1 MPTKMLCILDG
12 LGLAPAAPSNAVSQA
27 KMPTFR
33 KILSSYPWITL
44 NADGE
49 FVGQEAGLVGNSEVG
64 HTNIGGLKLVK
75 QLSLQVTESA
85 ETNFTKLADDQLFAP
100 DKFLQARFKAGYSK
114 VVHLFGLFSTASVHS
129 DLRHWLGAVR
139 ATLQAGAEFVVLH
152 LISDGR
158 DSDRQSLLSTWQE
171 FLSRLDLDEHTAQ
184 KLVLGSLGGRFYLM
198 DRDRNFAR
206 NWQGLEVGLH
216 SSIITTNN
224 EPILET
230 YLHQDL
236 QAQVKI
242 EVSKPLTDRVV
253 LHEVESVLRKIV
265 AESYAQENFDE
276 TILPVKIS
284 GDFGVKPGDT
294 LWLVN
299 FRADR
304 MRQLVTM
311 LVDLNERLDMNWAIL
326 GMNDYGSGK
335 EAWVDANLVGLD
347 WSDKA
352 FYYPIFKSQPVTNT
366 LAQRIAELGK
376 TQLHIAETEKYNHI
390 TFFLNGCQHIN
401 FPGEDHHLIPSNK
414 VQSHAEKPE
423 MKNQE
428 ITDHILTH
436 YSKYDYIL
444 CNYASPDMVGHTG
457 DIQAAIATLESLDQQ
472 LAKLLALVE
481 KGELEI
487 LLIADHGNIEVVG
500 EVEVN
505 GQKYVDTAHNPNP
518 VPCVFLSQQFS
529 WPRLLSNLEDLK
541 QTYHLDLDLDL
552 VTQEFQRRPSVN
564 LENPQIW
571 LSSKQIPVSKLPLW
585 YSGAFLLVM

>member
-1 MPTKMLCILDG
+1 MPVKMLCILDG
-12 LGLAPAAPSNAVSQA
+12 LGLAPAAPSNAVYLA

-33 KILSSYPWITL
+33 KILSTYPWITL

-49 FVGQEAGLVGNSEVG
+49 FVGQEDGLVGNSEVG

-85 ETNFTKLADDQLFAP
+85 ETNFTKLSDDQLFAP
-100 DKFLQARFKAGYSK
+100 DKFLQTRFSAGYPK
-114 VVHLFGLFSTASVHS
+114 IVHLFGLFSTASVHS

-139 ATLQAGAEFVVLH
+139 AALLAGAECVVLH

-158 DSDRQSLLSTWQE
+158 DSDRQSLLSTWRE
-171 FLSRLDLDEHTAQ
+171 FTSRLNLDEHIAQ
-184 KLVLGSLGGRFYLM
+184 KIVLGSLGGRFYLM
-198 DRDRNFAR
+198 DRDRNFGR
-206 NWQGLEVGLH
+206 NWQGLQVCLDQQ
-216 SSIITTNN
+216 ILVDTQ
-224 EPILET
+224 PILEP

-242 EVSKPLTDRVV
+242 DTPKPLADRVF
-253 LHEVESVLRKIV
+253 LTEVESVLQNLV
-265 AESYAQENFDE
+265 ANSYAQENFDE
-276 TILPVKIS
+276 TIVPVKIS

-294 LWLVN
+294 LWLIN

-311 LVDLNERLDMNWAIL
+311 LADLNERLETNWAIL

-335 EAWVDANLVGLD
+335 EAYIDADLTGLD

-352 FYYPIFKSQPVTNT
+352 FYYPIFKSQPVSNT
-366 LAQRIAELGK
+366 LAQRISELGK

-401 FPGEDHHLIPSNK
+401 FPGEDHYLIPSNK
-414 VQSHAEKPE
+414 VQSHAEKPQ

-428 ITDHILTH
+428 ITDHLLAN

-457 DIQAAIATLESLDQQ
+457 DVQAAIAALESLDQQ
-472 LAKLLALVE
+472 LARLLALVE
-481 KGELEI
+481 TGELEM

-518 VPCVFLSQQFS
+518 VPCVFVSQQFN
-529 WPRLLSNLEDLK
+529 WPNFLNNLQALK
-541 QTYHLDLDLDL
+541 QQYNLDLDLDL
-552 VTQEFQRRPSVN
+552 VVSEFQRRPQAT
-564 LENPQIW
+564 LENPQSW
-571 LSSKQIPVSKLPLW
+571 LTSEQIPVSKLPLW
-585 YSGAFLLVM
+585 YSGAFLLAM

>member
-1 MPTKMLCILDG
+1 MPVKMLCILDG
-12 LGLAPAAPSNAVSQA
+12 LGLAPAAQSNAVSQA
-27 KMPTFR
+27 NMPTFR
-33 KILSSYPWITL
+33 KILSTYPWITL

-85 ETNFTKLADDQLFAP
+85 ETNFSKLADDQLFDP
-100 DKFLQARFKAGYSK
+100 NKLLQLRFSAGYSK
-114 VVHLFGLFSTASVHS
+114 TVHLFGLFSTASVHS

-139 ATLQAGAEFVVLH
+139 AALVAGAEWVVLH

-158 DSDRQSLLSTWQE
+158 DSDRQSFLSTWQE
-171 FLSRLDLDEHTAQ
+171 FTSRLNLDEHTAQ
-184 KLVLGSLGGRFYLM
+184 KIVLGSLGGRFYLM

-206 NWQGLEVGLH
+206 NWQGLQVGLH
-216 SSIITTNN
+216 PSVLADN
-224 EPILET
+224 EPVLEA

-236 QAQVKI
+236 QAQVTI
-242 EVSKPLTDRVV
+242 DTPKPLTDRV
-253 LHEVESVLRKIV
+253 LLNEAKSVLQNLV
-265 AESYAQENFDE
+265 TNSYAQENFDE
-276 TILPVKIS
+276 TIVPVAIS
-284 GDFGVKPGDT
+284 GEFGVKPGDT

-304 MRQLVTM
+304 MRQLATM
-311 LVDLNERLDMNWAIL
+311 LVDLNERLDLHWVVL

-335 EAWVDANLVGLD
+335 EAYIDADLIGLD
-347 WSDKA
+347 WSEKA

-366 LAQRIAELGK
+366 LAQRISELSK

-414 VQSHAEKPE
+414 VQSHAEKPQ

-428 ITDHILTH
+428 ITDYVLAN
-436 YSKYDYIL
+436 YFQYDYVL

-457 DIQAAIATLESLDQQ
+457 DVKAAVAALESLDQQ
-472 LAKLLALVE
+472 LARLLALVE
-481 KGELEI
+481 TGELEM
-487 LLIADHGNIEVVG
+487 LLLADHGNIEVVG

-518 VPCVFLSQQFS
+518 VPCVFVSQQFN
-529 WPRLLSNLEDLK
+529 LLNFLNNLQALK
-541 QTYHLDLDLDL
+541 QQYELDLDLDL
-552 VTQEFQRRPSVN
+552 VTREFQRRPQVN
-564 LENPQIW
+564 LENPKTW
-571 LSSKQIPVSKLPLW
+571 LSSEQILVSKLPLW
-585 YSGAFLLVM
+585 YSGAFLLAI

>member
-12 LGLAPAAPSNAVSQA
+12 LGLAPAAPSNAVYLA

-49 FVGQEAGLVGNSEVG
+49 FVGQEDGLVGNSEVG

-85 ETNFTKLADDQLFAP
+85 ETNFTKLSDDQLFAP
-100 DKFLQARFKAGYSK
+100 DKFLQTRFSVGYPK
-114 VVHLFGLFSTASVHS
+114 IVHLFGLFSTASVHS

-139 ATLQAGAEFVVLH
+139 AALQAGAEHLVLH

-158 DSDRQSLLSTWQE
+158 DSDRQSLLSTWRE
-171 FLSRLDLDEHTAQ
+171 FTSRLNLDEHTAQ
-184 KLVLGSLGGRFYLM
+184 KIILGSLGGRFYLM
-198 DRDRNFAR
+198 DRDRNFGR
-206 NWQGLEVGLH
+206 NWQGLQVCLDQQ
-216 SSIITTNN
+216 ILVDNQ
-224 EPILET
+224 PILEP

-242 EVSKPLTDRVV
+242 DTPKPLADRVLLIEAENV
-253 LHEVESVLRKIV
+253 LQNLV
-265 AESYAQENFDE
+265 ANSYAQENFDE
-276 TILPVKIS
+276 TIVPVKIS

-294 LWLVN
+294 LWLIN

-304 MRQLVTM
+304 MRQLATM
-311 LVDLNERLDMNWAIL
+311 LVDLNERLETNWAIL

-335 EAWVDANLVGLD
+335 EAYIDANLTGLD

-352 FYYPIFKSQPVTNT
+352 FYYPIFKSQPVSNT
-366 LAQRIAELGK
+366 LAQRISELAK

-414 VQSHAEKPE
+414 VQSHAEKPQ

-428 ITDHILTH
+428 ITDYLLAN
-436 YSKYDYIL
+436 YFKYDYIL

-457 DIQAAIATLESLDQQ
+457 DVQAAIAALESLDQQ

-481 KGELEI
+481 TGELEM

-518 VPCVFLSQQFS
+518 VPCVLVSQQFN
-529 WPRLLSNLEDLK
+529 WPNFLNNLQALK
-541 QTYHLDLDLDL
+541 QQYNLDLDLDL
-552 VTQEFQRRPSVN
+552 VVSEFQRRPQVT
-564 LENPQIW
+564 LENPQSW
-571 LSSKQIPVSKLPLW
+571 LTSEQIPVSKLPLW
-585 YSGAFLLVM
+585 YSGAFLLAM